1 MKPKPP
7 NIMNKLNKML
17 SVQANVELAKTMQKN
32 DNALYSEDYFRAEG
46 IDCPWKMP
54 IVQKISTDTYL
65 PNTRKELWALA
76 DRKETNAKGETVSLG
91 FGMSHRVGTASADYQ
106 PIHNTEFVA
115 MLRAAMVQTG
125 LEPKETKILSSLS
138 GSRFRYEAYIENQNV
153 KALKETGEYRPEVG
167 DELGFKLITDNSYDG
182 TGRPRLAYTL
192 HRVWCKNGCAS
203 FSRWQSE
210 MHKHTGGIEIGVFRN
225 ELKSILSAL
234 ETDAYIIR
242 KLKEIKID
250 QKEGQRFIEKL
261 IADVLK
267 LNQTDSTAMRL
278 HWQRP
283 DTGIEREFRGHKL
296 DGEAGNDRNAWQV
309 FNAAT
314 RVLSSEKTA
323 KTIEARESTNSRLSS
338 IFAGFANDP
347 ETIAEWTTF
356 EPFKREKVDGK
367 IKKVRNLEW
376 KENWQNSVLDTVVA

>member
-1 MKPKPP
+1 
-7 NIMNKLNKML
+7 
-17 SVQANVELAKTMQKN
+17 
-32 DNALYSEDYFRAEG
+32 
-46 IDCPWKMP
+46 
-54 IVQKISTDTYL
+54 
-65 PNTRKELWALA
+65 
-76 DRKETNAKGETVSLG
+76 
-91 FGMSHRVGTASADYQ
+91 
-106 PIHNTEFVA
+106 
-115 MLRAAMVQTG
+115 
-125 LEPKETKILSSLS
+125 
-138 GSRFRYEAYIENQNV
+138 
-153 KALKETGEYRPEVG
+153 
-167 DELGFKLITDNSYDG
+167 
-182 TGRPRLAYTL
+182 
-192 HRVWCKNGCAS
+192 
-203 FSRWQSE
+203 

-225 ELKSILSAL
+225 ELKGILAAL

-250 QKEGQRFIEKL
+250 QKQGQRFIEKL